1 MPRKPRIEFEGALY
15 HVITRGNQRQETFKE
30 EDDYRRYL
38 RILAHYKE
46 RHKFYLYAYVLMSNH
61 VHLVMETGKVPLSK
75 ILQGINQSYTMYF
88 NRKYH
93 TVGHL
98 FQGRYKA
105 ILCDK
110 DEYLFLLVKYV
121 HHNPVR
127 AGLVGDPEAY
137 TWSSHQRYLARE
149 GDELIDT
156 APVLG
161 MFSEEE
167 VRARDL
173 YKAFMHNAQ
182 GVSKEDLYRIVDQ
195 RILGSERF
203 VQKVNE
209 RAQRTVVSGKG
220 RHKFSL
226 DAIAEGIEVV
236 FGVTLKQ
243 LREKGKGRHILLGKK
258 LMSLVAREYGYKG
271 REIAEC
277 LQKDPAVITRYW
289 REEESFKTEM
299 NRVFAALEE
308 KRSTV
313 NKQV

>member
-15 HVITRGNQRQETFKE
+15 HVITRGNQRQETFRE
-30 EDDYRRYL
+30 EDDYWHYL
-38 RILAHYKE
+38 KILAHYKE
-46 RHKFYLYAYVLMSNH
+46 RYKFYLYAYVLMSNH
-61 VHLVMETGKVPLSK
+61 VHLVMETREVPLSK

-127 AGLVGDPEAY
+127 AGLVGDPQAY

-149 GDELIDT
+149 DNELIDT
-156 APVLG
+156 AQVLG
-161 MFSEEE
+161 MFSEDK
-167 VRARDL
+167 VRARNL
-173 YKAFMHNAQ
+173 CRAFMHNAQ

-209 RAQRTVVSGKG
+209 RAERTVVLGKR
-220 RHKFSL
+220 RHEFSL

-236 FGVTLKQ
+236 FGITLKQ

-271 REIAEC
+271 REIAEY
-277 LQKDPAVITRYW
+277 LRKDPAVITRYLC
-289 REEESFKTEM
+289 EEENFKTEM
-299 NRVFAALEE
+299 DRVFTTLEE
-308 KRSTV
+308 RRSTV
-313 NKQV
+313 NKHV

>member
-30 EDDYRRYL
+30 EDDYWRYL
-38 RILAHYKE
+38 NILAHYKE

-61 VHLVMETGKVPLSK
+61 VHLVIETREVPLSK
-75 ILQGINQSYTMYF
+75 ILQGINQCYTMYF

-149 GDELIDT
+149 GKELIDT
-156 APVLG
+156 AQVLG
-161 MFSEEE
+161 MFSKDK
-167 VRARDL
+167 VRARNL
-173 YKAFMHNAQ
+173 CRAFMHNAQ

-209 RAQRTVVSGKG
+209 RAEKKVVLGKR
-220 RHKFSL
+220 RHEFSL

-236 FGVTLKQ
+236 FGITLKQ

-271 REIAEC
+271 REIAEY
-277 LQKDPAVITRYW
+277 LRKDPAVITRYL
-289 REEESFKTEM
+289 RDEEDFKTEM
-299 NRVFAALEE
+299 DRVFTTLEE
-308 KRSTV
+308 RRSTV